1 MTAVDTVLIVDDSLT
16 VRMDLAEALQAASL
30 QTVVCATAAEAR
42 AALHREPVAL
52 AILDVILPDG
62 DGVDLLAEIRAD
74 AVLADLP
81 ILMLSS
87 EAEVKDRVRGLR
99 SGADDYVGKPY
110 DTRFVVA
117 RACELVRRR
126 STARGSAAAPERPS
140 VLVIDDSPTFRE
152 ALGSAL
158 DAAGYS
164 VVTASD
170 GARGLEAAA
179 SRRPSAIVVDGVMP
193 DLDGAT
199 VIRRIRLDP
208 ALRTTPCVLLTG
220 SSDRGD
226 ELRALD
232 AGADAFVRKEEELEL
247 ILARLS
253 AVLRVSAAAR
263 ENTASLLAPKRIL
276 AVDDSPTYL
285 EALAELLRNEGYD
298 VVLAHSGEEALE
310 MLAIQSVDCILLDLQ
325 MPGLGGTET
334 CRRVK
339 SSPLGRDLPLIMLTA
354 REDRGSMLD
363 GLSAGADDY
372 IPKSAAFEVL
382 EARVRAQIRRKQFE
396 DEHRRVREELLRSE
410 MEAAESRASRA
421 LAETKSALAEE
432 LARKNKELEAFSYSI
447 SHDLRAPLRSIDG
460 FSQALLEDYGDVVD
474 ARGQDYLRR
483 VRAAAQRMAE
493 LIEDLL
499 GLSRLGR
506 TELVRSRVDLA
517 AIGRAVFEEV
527 RRKDPQRA
535 GSFTAADNL
544 IADAD
549 PRLVQVV
556 LENLIGN
563 AWKFTARTAAA
574 QITLGSVRRDGA
586 LAYYVRDN
594 GAGFDMHYAG
604 KLFTPF
610 QRLHSDADFPGT
622 GIGLATVHRI
632 VDRHGGRVWAEG
644 EVGLGATIYF
654 TLPSAG

>member
-1 MTAVDTVLIVDDSLT
+1 
-16 VRMDLAEALQAASL
+16 MDLAEALQAAAL

-62 DGVDLLAEIRAD
+62 DGIDLLAEIRAD
-74 AVLADLP
+74 ALLADLP

-126 STARGSAAAPERPS
+126 GAARGTAIDPERPT
-140 VLVIDDSPTFRE
+140 VLLIDDSPTFRD

-158 DAAGYS
+158 DAAGYA
-164 VVTASD
+164 VVTADD

-232 AGADAFVRKEEELEL
+232 AGADAFVRKEDELEV

-285 EALAELLRNEGYD
+285 QGLAELLRNEGYD

-334 CRRVK
+334 CRRIK
-339 SSPLGRDLPLIMLTA
+339 SSPLGRDLPLVMLTS

-363 GLSAGADDY
+363 GLGAGADDY

-382 EARVRAQIRRKQFE
+382 DARVRAQIRRKQFE

-410 MEAAESRASRA
+410 MEASEARASRA
-421 LAETKSALAEE
+421 LAETKTALADE

-460 FSQALLEDYGDVVD
+460 FSQALLEDYAEVVD
-474 ARGQDYLRR
+474 ERGQDYLRR
-483 VRAAAQRMAE
+483 VRAAAKRMGE

-499 GLSRLGR
+499 GLSRLNR
-506 TELVRSRVDLA
+506 AELVRGRVDLA
-517 AIGRAVFEEV
+517 EIGRSVFDEV
-527 RRKDPQRA
+527 RRKDPQRE
-535 GSFTAADNL
+535 GSFAASDNL
-544 IADAD
+544 VVEADA
-549 PRLVQVV
+549 RLIRVL

-563 AWKFTARTAAA
+563 AWKFTARTPVA
-574 QITLGSVRRDGA
+574 QITLGAVRRDGA

-594 GAGFDMHYAG
+594 GAGFDMRYAA

-610 QRLHSDADFPGT
+610 QRLHSDAEFPGT
-622 GIGLATVHRI
+622 GIGLATVYRV

-644 EVGLGATIYF
+644 EIGQGASIYF
-654 TLPSAG
+654 TLP